1 MKILTH
7 IYNAIFNE
15 HYTIDEKV
23 TGLFIGTLTSFSL
36 ASIWS
41 EALHAMASTITAV
54 LSSVAVTIAVR
65 YTKKWLNKN

>member
-15 HYTIDEKV
+15 HYTLDEKA
-23 TGLFIGTLTSFSL
+23 TGLFLGTITSFSL

-54 LSSVAVTIAVR
+54 LSAVAVTIAVH